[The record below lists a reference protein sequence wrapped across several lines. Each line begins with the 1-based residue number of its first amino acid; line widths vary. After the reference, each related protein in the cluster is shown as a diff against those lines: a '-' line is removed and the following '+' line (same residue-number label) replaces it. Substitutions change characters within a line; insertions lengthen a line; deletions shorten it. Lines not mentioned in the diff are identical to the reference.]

1 MSENAKRVMQ
11 NSILRVGGYSI
22 GAGLLF
28 LIIVIAA
35 RYLGAEGFG
44 HFSFILAFTGIFQL
58 IVDMGIRNI
67 LIRNIALDK
76 AHAAERLGVAR
87 TLFWALSLISMGL
100 IVLIANLLPLSNEVR
115 QAAYIAGLAVIT
127 TFHALG
133 YSAVLRAFE
142 EMDLDILGFV
152 LHKVVFIGLVG
163 AVSKTDFGLQGVFMA
178 MLIANGCLYFYYR
191 IIVDVRYG
199 RARLSFDLNAGWL
212 LLKESFPLGIA
223 EVLRRVT
230 RHIDKLLLTAMGT
243 PVAVGLF
250 SAAYKFLE
258 AIGLFTN
265 DLTIAL
271 FPVFSRLAEDS
282 TERLFKAYEQSL
294 KFLYI
299 MAIPAAV
306 LLFVFAERIVMLF
319 FGEAY
324 KEAAVVLRILSPAVV
339 IISLTSLYGY
349 LFTALR
355 FQRKYTGCAAIALA
369 VNTLLDIM
377 LIPFYGYNGA
387 AIGTLAAET
396 ALFISGAI
404 ILRQIGAG
412 LIGIELLWRPSIAGL
427 CMGLVCY
434 LFKDGI
440 IAYILLGAIG
450 GLAVYAAVLLLLQ
463 TFNKQELLL
472 LRDAVRLRQR
482 SAI

>member
-1 MSENAKRVMQ
+1 MSETAKRVMQ

-22 GAGLLF
+22 GAGLHF
-28 LIIVIAA
+28 AIIVIIA

-44 HFSFILAFTGIFQL
+44 HFAFILAFTGIFQL

-67 LIRNIALDK
+67 LIRNIAVDK
-76 AHAAERLGVAR
+76 AHAAEKLSVAR
-87 TLFWALSLISMGL
+87 TLFWMLSLVSMGL
-100 IVLIANLLPLSNEVR
+100 IVLIANLLPITNEVR
-115 QAAYIAGLAVIT
+115 LSSYIAGLAVIT

-142 EMDLDILGFV
+142 KMDLDILGFV
-152 LHKVVFIGLVG
+152 LHKVVFVGLAW
-163 AVSKTDFGLQGVFMA
+163 AVSKTDFGLQGVFGA
-178 MLIANGCLYFYYR
+178 MLIANGFLYLYYR
-191 IIVDVRYG
+191 IIVGARYG
-199 RARLSFDLNAGWL
+199 RARLSLDLNAGWL

-230 RHIDKLLLTAMGT
+230 RHIDKLLLTALVT

-265 DLTIAL
+265 NLTISL
-271 FPVFSRLAEDS
+271 FPIFSRLAEDS

-299 MAIPAAV
+299 MGIPVAV
-306 LLFVFAERIVMLF
+306 ILFVFAERIMLLF
-319 FGEAY
+319 FGEGY
-324 KEAAVVLRILSPAVV
+324 REAAVVLRILAPAVV
-339 IISLTSLYGY
+339 MILLTSIYGY

-355 FQRKYTGCAAIALA
+355 FQRKYIVCAAIALA

-377 LIPFYGYNGA
+377 LIPFYGYTGA
-387 AIGTLAAET
+387 AIGTLMAEIS
-396 ALFISGAI
+396 LFVSGAI
-404 ILRQIGAG
+404 MLRQIGARFV
-412 LIGIELLWRPSIAGL
+412 GIELLWRPLIAGI

-440 IAYILLGAIG
+440 VAYLLLGAIG
-450 GLAVYAAVLLLLQ
+450 GLAVYAAVLLILQ
-463 TFNKQELLL
+463 TFDKQELVL
-472 LRDAVRLRQR
+472 LRDAMRFRQR
-482 SAI
+482 GTI

>member
-1 MSENAKRVMQ
+1 MSETAKRVMQ
-11 NSILRVGGYSI
+11 NSVLRIGGYSI
-22 GAGLLF
+22 GAGLHF
-28 LIIVIAA
+28 AIIVIIA

-44 HFSFILAFTGIFQL
+44 HFAFILAFTGIFQL

-67 LIRNIALDK
+67 LIRNIAVDK
-76 AHAAERLGVAR
+76 ANAAEKLSVAR
-87 TLFWALSLISMGL
+87 TLFWMLSLVSMGL

-115 QAAYIAGLAVIT
+115 QSTYIAGLAVIT

-133 YSAVLRAFE
+133 YSAALRAFE

-152 LHKVVFIGLVG
+152 LHKVVFMGLVLV
-163 AVSKTDFGLQGVFMA
+163 VSKTALGLKGAFMA

-191 IIVDVRYG
+191 ILVGARYG
-199 RARLSFDLNAGWL
+199 RARFSLDLNAGWL

-230 RHIDKLLLTAMGT
+230 RHIDKLLLTALVT

-265 DLTIAL
+265 NLTISL
-271 FPVFSRLAEDS
+271 FPVFSRLAKDS
-282 TERLFKAYEQSL
+282 NEKLFKAYEQSL

-299 MAIPAAV
+299 MAIPVAV
-306 LLFVFAERIVMLF
+306 IFFIFAERIVMLF
-319 FGEAY
+319 FGESY
-324 KEAAVVLRILSPAVV
+324 REAAVVLMILSPAVV
-339 IISLTSLYGY
+339 VILLTSIYGY
-349 LFTALR
+349 LFTALG
-355 FQRKYTGCAAIALA
+355 FQRKYTVCAAIALV
-369 VNTLLDIM
+369 VNTLLDVM
-377 LIPFYGYNGA
+377 LIPFYSYNGA
-387 AIGTLAAET
+387 AIGTLAAEI

-404 ILRQIGAG
+404 MLRRMGAG
-412 LIGIELLWRPSIAGL
+412 FVGIELIWRPLIAGL

-440 IAYILLGAIG
+440 IAYMLLGAIG
-450 GLAVYAAVLLLLQ
+450 GLAVYAAVLLILQ
-463 TFNKQELLL
+463 TFDKQELIL
-472 LRDAVRLRQR
+472 LRDAMRIRQR